1 MKRILAGLGL
11 ALALPFLALGQA
23 QPAAK
28 AQGQKLILEYVD
40 GEDFRVLAADKST
53 LKFNAGIV
61 EGDEIPIGSTIS
73 TGASTTA
80 ELRIKPN
87 GTIVKLAKN
96 TTFLVTA
103 VASESGAKNAFAL
116 VAGKVRA
123 VAAKGG
129 RYEITTKTTVCGVR
143 GTDFSLSVE
152 DGAKAL
158 LMVQEG
164 LVEFQKLD
172 DAGAVIG
179 DINVGAGEAAD
190 AFAAAFESFK
200 YSAEQFAQEY
210 GELDFQKLKTE
221 EVGGHEGEAEGAQ
234 AAEPASDA
242 VVATPVDAATA
253 GEKVAEGAGKMDSK
267 DVESGFVKWIREAL
281 GMEIGSVTI
290 NEQTYAK
297 AVIQPNIRLGKAKLG
312 LYLPIIYS
320 SNLFDSSDWY
330 HPAGNDEWSFGFDKG
345 WNSEHWTE
353 ALGDA
358 ATDFALKIKYFEYGT
373 QLEDPFFVKVG
384 NLEDLTLGHGL
395 IMRNYANDTE
405 FPSVRRVGFNL
416 GLDGQSA
423 GFEAIVNDLADPE
436 IFGARLFARPIE
448 GFPLAF
454 GISAVADIDPAA
466 DLSASEKA
474 AAGEPIFI
482 GTGLDMDLPIVK
494 SDLFSLRLFAD
505 GAVTLPYLREAVG
518 GKDGLRFDLVYDET
532 TKEVKNW
539 GAASGLIGRVL
550 FIDWRLEYRYYTGIF
565 QPSFFDGTYD
575 RMRSEYVLNYKKYL
589 SDPTSYANLDPVMGI
604 YGEGGCSILND
615 KLSLSIGYMWPWAP
629 GLGFEQQ
636 IERTSDE
643 LHARLNIKKGLIPI
657 IDVAGA
663 VYYDRRGLAK
673 AIYEQSFSLIDENSV
688 LGGEIIVPVP
698 KTPNLDL
705 ALLFATVPVRDDSG
719 AIQWK
724 NNDPS
729 TGIPQM
735 KPSISIETRLHF

>member
-11 ALALPFLALGQA
+11 ALALPLLALAQA

-40 GEDFRVLAADKST
+40 GEDFKVLAPDKST

-61 EGDEIPIGSTIS
+61 EGDEIPVGSTIS
-73 TGASTTA
+73 TGASTIA

-96 TTFLVTA
+96 TTFSVTA
-103 VASESGAKNAFAL
+103 VASESGAKNTFAL

-152 DGAKAL
+152 EGAKAL

-172 DAGAVIG
+172 EAGAVVG

-210 GELDFQKLKTE
+210 GDLDFQKLKTE
-221 EVGGHEGEAEGAQ
+221 EVGGHEGEAAQ
-234 AAEPASDA
+234 APGTETPGT

-253 GEKVAEGAGKMDSK
+253 AETLAEGAGKMDAK
-267 DVESGFVKWIREAL
+267 DVESGFAKWIREAL

-297 AVIQPNIRLGKAKLG
+297 AVIQPNIKLGKAKLG

-416 GLDGQSA
+416 GFDGKSA

-454 GISAVADIDPAA
+454 GVSGVADIDPAA
-466 DLSASEKA
+466 DLSAAQRS
-474 AAGEPIFI
+474 AAGDPIFI
-482 GTGLDMDLPIVK
+482 GTGLDMDLPIVQ
-494 SDLFSLRLFAD
+494 SDLLSLRLFAD
-505 GAVTLPYLREAVG
+505 GAVTMPYLREAVG
-518 GKDGLRFDLVYDET
+518 GKDGLRWDLVYNEGSQ
-532 TKEVKNW
+532 ELKNW
-539 GAASGLIGRVL
+539 GAAGGLIGRVL

-565 QPSFFDGTYD
+565 KPSFFDSTYD
-575 RMRSEYVLNYKKYL
+575 RKRSEYVLEYEGYL
-589 SDPTSYANLDPVMGI
+589 SNPTLYANLPTVMGV

-615 KLSLSIGYMWPWAP
+615 KLSFNVGYMWPWAP
-629 GLGFEQQ
+629 GLDFEQQ
-636 IERTSDE
+636 IEKTSDE
-643 LHARLNIKKGLIPI
+643 LHARLSIKKGLIPI

-663 VYYDRRGLAK
+663 VYYDRRGLVK
-673 AIYEQSFSLIDENSV
+673 AIYDQSFSLIDENSV

-705 ALLFATVPVRDDSG
+705 ALLFATVPERDDSG
-719 AIQWK
+719 AIVWK
-724 NNDPS
+724 NE
-729 TGIPQM
+729 TAGIPYV